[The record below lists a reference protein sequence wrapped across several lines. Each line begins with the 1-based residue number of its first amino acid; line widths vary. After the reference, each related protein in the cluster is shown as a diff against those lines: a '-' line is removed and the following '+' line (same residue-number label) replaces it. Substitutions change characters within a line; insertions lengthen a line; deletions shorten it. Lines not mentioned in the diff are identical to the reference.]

1 MNQYLFR
8 KLHFHLFEGENTDVD
23 AATEEGTH
31 IETVCQAHSK
41 ESDEIPG

>member
-8 KLHFHLFEGENTDVD
+8 KLHFHLFEGEDTDVD
-23 AATEEGTH
+23 AATEESTH
-31 IETVCQAHSK
+31 IETVSQAHSK